1 MPRRN
6 DIRKILLMRPG
17 GAISKLRGLGLLL
30 FCGAI
35 CGSVHAQIDVVK
47 PIQLTH
53 VSGYVV
59 NSFGK
64 PVVNA
69 EVTLG
74 RDEGV
79 AFSTRTNGAGAFHF
93 DHVRGR
99 YWFRVGRSTY
109 APAAREVS
117 VADVLVTYLERKKL
131 YVIVGPG
138 ACMDAC
144 SSVYTSR
151 HEFDRAIQKLN
162 RH

>member
-6 DIRKILLMRPG
+6 DIQKTQVMGWVRVIAKRGGPG
-17 GAISKLRGLGLLL
+17 LVLICS
-30 FCGAI
+30 AI
-35 CGSVHAQIDVVK
+35 CSSLYAQIDVAK
-47 PIQLTH
+47 PIQLTR

-64 PVVNA
+64 PVINA
-69 EVTLG
+69 EVTLV
-74 RDEGV
+74 RDETV
-79 AFSTRTNGAGAFHF
+79 AFRTRTDGRGAFRF

-99 YWFRVGRSTY
+99 YWFRVGRTEY
-109 APAAREVS
+109 APAAQEVK

-138 ACMDAC
+138 ACMDEC
-144 SSVYTSR
+144 SSVFTSR
-151 HEFDRAIQKLN
+151 HEFDRAIQKKN